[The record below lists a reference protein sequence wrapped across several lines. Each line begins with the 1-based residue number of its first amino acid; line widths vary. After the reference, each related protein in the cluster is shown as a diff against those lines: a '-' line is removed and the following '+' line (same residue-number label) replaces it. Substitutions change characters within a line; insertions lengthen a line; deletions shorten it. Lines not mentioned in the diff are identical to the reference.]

1 MDVMKTR
8 KVLDKAIEAVFMIL
22 CFTLISSS
30 VYAQEEAESQILSLS
45 EFTIKAQHDSQFR
58 AGVKDWIDC
67 YMENDGEWEWNMWRR
82 VQGEGNVYVLSSFMS
97 NWAEM
102 DEDDEAGQE
111 CQSMVQNLIMPN
123 IEKAEYNLAR
133 TIPELSKTELVE
145 NNVISVFLWRVKN
158 GTLFRETV
166 NEVESTIREV
176 EGEPRGYW
184 YSSIGGNTKAPHY
197 FVVTPYSNFA
207 AMDVEMDGVWTVV
220 ENEHG
225 ASKREQLQADYR
237 EAVEVSW
244 SYLYRRDTELSRP
257 MEE

>member
-1 MDVMKTR
+1 MKTM
-8 KVLDKAIEAVFMIL
+8 KILEKTLGAVIVVL
-22 CFTLISSS
+22 CFTITSSN
-30 VYAQEEAESQILSLS
+30 VYAQEEAQSQILSLS
-45 EFTIKAQHDSQFR
+45 ELTIKANHDSQFR
-58 AGVKDWIDC
+58 SGVKDWINC
-67 YMENDGEWEWNMWRR
+67 YMENDGEWAWNMWRR

-102 DEDDEAGQE
+102 DENDPAGQE
-111 CQSMVQNLIMPN
+111 CQSIVQNSIMPN
-123 IEKAEYNLAR
+123 IEKSEDNLAR

-158 GTLFRETV
+158 STLFRETV
-166 NEVESTIREV
+166 DEVESTIREV

-184 YSSIGGNTKAPHY
+184 YSSIGGNTKAPHF

-225 ASKREQLQADYR
+225 ASRREQLQANYR